1 MTERDVVRDLT
12 LDGNAVAGLLEEVF
26 GGDMTTADG
35 RCAHCGSTNALG
47 ALLAYVRAP
56 GVVLR
61 CPACTE
67 VVARIVQTPRETLV
81 DLRGAAHLAI
91 RR

>member
-26 GGDMTTADG
+26 GADMTTADG
-35 RCAHCGSTNALG
+35 ECAHCGSANAVG
-47 ALLAYVRAP
+47 ALRAYTRAP

-61 CPACTE
+61 CPACGG
-67 VVARIVQTPRETLV
+67 VIARIVQTPRGTLV
-81 DLRGAAHLAI
+81 DLRGAAHLAM